1 MPSSTFNLKSQ
12 HSLWN
17 CKVERTNAQ
26 SLCIFN
32 ELLVQPVAF
41 LHNLCSSR
49 MIVASESNARNL
61 IILMC
66 WKKRLMSVWL
76 NLRKIKFSAM
86 KNYFFWWKL
95 IWELFGNVGIIFW
108 RLTTCYCVAD
118 CVSLPSIKRIR
129 WVSSGKVVCF
139 HKSSFPIICKS
150 KITHL
155 LCNSKD
161 GLN

>member
-66 WKKRLMSVWL
+66 WKKKVDERLTEFEENKVLSDEKLLFLMEV
-76 NLRKIKFSAM
+76 NLRAVWQCWNNILTP
-86 KNYFFWWKL
+86 NYL
-95 IWELFGNVGIIFW
+95 
-108 RLTTCYCVAD
+108 
-118 CVSLPSIKRIR
+118 
-129 WVSSGKVVCF
+129 
-139 HKSSFPIICKS
+139 
-150 KITHL
+150 L
-155 LCNSKD
+155 LCRR
-161 GLN
+161 LCVTT